1 MKLIMKNNIMFTAL
15 IMSILSCSEAPKS
28 ENATTASPP
37 IETTSKAIKV
47 ESDPHWIT
55 IDSTGKMLLGNQ
67 AVDLE
72 SLENKLVDSL
82 LVIKKATGVVPDTV
96 LFTTKGDVL
105 MGTRGALLDVI
116 SMALERAR
124 NAQ

>member
-1 MKLIMKNNIMFTAL
+1 MINKTMFIAL
-15 IMSILSCSEAPKS
+15 IMSVLACSEAPKS
-28 ENATTASPP
+28 ETATTASQA
-37 IETTSKAIKV
+37 IEKTSKDMLATN
-47 ESDPHWIT
+47 DPHWIT

-67 AVDLE
+67 IVDLE

-105 MGTRGALLDVI
+105 MGTRGALMDVI

-124 NAQ
+124 NTQ

>member
-1 MKLIMKNNIMFTAL
+1 MKNNSMFIAL
-15 IMSILSCSEAPKS
+15 IMSILSCNEAPKS
-28 ENATTASPP
+28 ENPTTVTPPLETTA
-37 IETTSKAIKV
+37 KAIKA
-47 ESDPHWIT
+47 ENDPHWIT

-67 AVDLE
+67 TVDLE

-105 MGTRGALLDVI
+105 MGTRGALMDVI
-116 SMALERAR
+116 SMALEKAR
-124 NAQ
+124 REK

>member
-1 MKLIMKNNIMFTAL
+1 MKNNIMFTAL
-15 IMSILSCSEAPKS
+15 IMSVLACSGAPKS
-28 ENATTASPP
+28 ENGTTVTPPLETTA
-37 IETTSKAIKV
+37 KAIKA
-47 ESDPHWIT
+47 ENDPHWIT

-67 AVDLE
+67 TVDLE
-72 SLENKLVDSL
+72 SLENMLVDSL

-116 SMALERAR
+116 SMALEKAR
-124 NAQ
+124 VEK

>member
-1 MKLIMKNNIMFTAL
+1 MINKTMFMAL
-15 IMSILSCSEAPKS
+15 IMSVLACSEAPKS
-28 ENATTASPP
+28 ETATTATQA
-37 IETTSKAIKV
+37 IETTSKDMLATN
-47 ESDPHWIT
+47 DPHWIT

-67 AVDLE
+67 TVDLE

-116 SMALERAR
+116 SMALEKAR
-124 NAQ
+124 NVQ